1 MNKNKR
7 LDKIDQATGGSDPAM
22 VEVIHVS
29 MDKNDQVQS
38 TTTLRPAEPGE
49 DPKDITVKL
58 NWNG

>member
-49 DPKDITVKL
+49 Y
-58 NWNG
+58 